1 MKTYELTYIVSP
13 ELISEEAE
21 AKSKEIET
29 IIQNKEGSILKQLN
43 PIAKTLSYPIKK
55 QASGYL
61 GVLEFQ
67 LEPERLN
74 ELEENLKKD
83 EKIVR
88 HMVIIKKPAKQRKER
103 RTRIKTGPSGYPIL
117 ETKAPTEE
125 LSQSVLHAQEEN
137 DPKGTPKKVELKEI
151 EQKLDEILG
160 E

>member
-29 IIQNKEGSILKQLN
+29 IIQNKEGLVLRQLN

-67 LEPERLN
+67 LEPEKLN
-74 ELEENLKKD
+74 ELEESLKKD

-88 HMVIIKKPAKQRKER
+88 HMVIIKKPAKQSKER
-103 RTRIKTGPSGYPIL
+103 RTRIKAAPIL
-117 ETKAPTEE
+117 EFKSTVEERKEEEKTE
-125 LSQSVLHAQEEN
+125 
-137 DPKGTPKKVELKEI
+137 KKVELRDI